1 MMSEQTPMARYTFH
15 IVADSGYE
23 STTEGECTLSQ
34 YRMAMAALHGALA
47 EPERRGP
54 LSDGWQPIETAP
66 RYGRI
71 LVTGT
76 EIGTCVASAA
86 WDTETPE
93 TVRWGVVNDVYV
105 TPTHWMTLPPRRE
118 PLTDEQIYAVVRS
131 KQPYLEDTSVAWK
144 QQFAECKYWLL
155 AAHYITGEKT

>member
-118 PLTDEQIYAVVRS
+118 PLTDEQIDEIFCNVS
-131 KQPYLEDTSVAWK
+131 KAFDAGLIEHESIG
-144 QQFAECKYWLL
+144 FARAIEQ
-155 AAHYITGEKT
+155 AHGITGEKT